1 MADEQ
6 NEETLAALARVSRAA
21 EWLREAELERMVAVQ
36 SAHEAGAA
44 VTSLAEAAGISRPT
58 VYRLLHTE
66 RALPPQNQWRE
77 ILRAGLEVLAA
88 RGSLDAMRVLSAP
101 VQALEV
107 LARRIEMSLRQVQ
120 PADFPER
127 GSGDYESLV
136 VARDVAREIERRIGA
151 GVPLPG

>member
-58 VYRLLHTE
+58 VYRLLNAE
-66 RALPPQNQWRE
+66 RALPPQNQYLVRN
-77 ILRAGLEVLAA
+77 IRVHPLA
-88 RGSLDAMRVLSAP
+88 S
-101 VQALEV
+101 
-107 LARRIEMSLRQVQ
+107 
-120 PADFPER
+120 
-127 GSGDYESLV
+127 
-136 VARDVAREIERRIGA
+136 
-151 GVPLPG
+151 VPK